1 MQNVKFEN
9 PVELYQPF
17 NMKCERT
24 GKGR

>member
-1 MQNVKFEN
+1 MQNVKFES